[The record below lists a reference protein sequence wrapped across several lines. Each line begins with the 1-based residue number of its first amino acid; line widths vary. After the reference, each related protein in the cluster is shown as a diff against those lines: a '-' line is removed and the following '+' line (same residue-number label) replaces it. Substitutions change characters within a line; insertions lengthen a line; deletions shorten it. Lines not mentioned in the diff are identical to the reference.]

1 LGNFLISITVLAHI
15 IAGEAGICNLDAKL
29 AVAHVVANREAVG
42 ITGGW
47 YGWSEP
53 SEADIAVA
61 SMYTKTVDMTRGA
74 TFLLS
79 MEDVQHSGVQSM
91 LVGYERTAV
100 FVCAGGLAL
109 EAWRK
114 KQ

>member
-1 LGNFLISITVLAHI
+1 
-15 IAGEAGICNLDAKL
+15 
-29 AVAHVVANREAVG
+29 VG

-47 YGWSEP
+47 YGWFEP
-53 SEADIAVA
+53 SEIDIAVA

-79 MEDVQHSGVQSM
+79 REDVKRSEVQSM

-100 FVCAGGLAL
+100 FMCAGGLAL

-114 KQ
+114 Q